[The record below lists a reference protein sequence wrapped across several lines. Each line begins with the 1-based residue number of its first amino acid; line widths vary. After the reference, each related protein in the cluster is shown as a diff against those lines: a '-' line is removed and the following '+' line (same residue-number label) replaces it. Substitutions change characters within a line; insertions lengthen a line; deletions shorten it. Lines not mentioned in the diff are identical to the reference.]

1 MDLLRILD
9 SLPPDPATGRHPATP
24 RKKID
29 MTLRPLIALGLF
41 VTMLIALPGVA
52 SAGDGSEGPSIVEVK
67 QTKNGW
73 QIYRNGS
80 PFFIKG
86 GCVVRNNAS
95 PELDNLLSELKSAG
109 GNCIRL
115 WGAGPGTLGILDAAH
130 EHGIA
135 VFLGLWMEHPLGH
148 VDSAGAF
155 FDYTNIAAVNNQID
169 TLAVQVDLYKDHPA
183 LLAWGVGNELCHLTA
198 EADADTQVVQ
208 LIWRAIN
215 NTAAMVKQRDPNHPT
230 VAVTAETGDWHQIDN
245 GTQLSNWCSNIDIW
259 GINAYETMPQIRAK
273 VEASPWDR
281 PYFIPEYG
289 PQGWWSSPMTSWRSR
304 LEHSNKVKADWYR
317 SGWIDSI
324 VAESDRCL
332 GGFAFAWDT
341 LDSPIDTWWTMFD
354 YEGRPTQCIDVLSE
368 AWNGTPPE
376 NLSPVVTG
384 INGIEAQTVEAGQ
397 IINVELLAVDPEGE
411 ELFVDWLVGRDV
423 FDANGNYLWET
434 TGACDFLAQDAGL
447 NYELEA
453 PLIPGAYRLVAWAR
467 DSGGRSGVASV
478 PFFVE
483 GDIPEGVVAMPFP
496 LDDYFGP
503 SGFMG
508 ASWTLSRS
516 DLESPNGVCGGAGHR
531 FTFSAPPI
539 ALWCGVAWQ
548 YPSNNWGTAP
558 GLQIMSGGTSVDFL
572 AWSDVPGTTLDFFVG
587 TEGSDGFQVE
597 LAGVELP
604 LEPTMFSIP
613 LDGIEYND
621 MVIGFGWVYSQ
632 GAGPTDPTREI
643 YISDLIWNG
652 PPPPP
657 PCPIDLNGDRVVDGQ
672 DLGQILVN
680 YYSTTSG
687 DSDVNEDGYVD
698 SQDIALML
706 ENWGP
711 CPE

>member
-1 MDLLRILD
+1 M
-9 SLPPDPATGRHPATP
+9 
-24 RKKID
+24 
-29 MTLRPLIALGLF
+29 
-41 VTMLIALPGVA
+41 
-52 SAGDGSEGPSIVEVK
+52 
-67 QTKNGW
+67 
-73 QIYRNGS
+73 
-80 PFFIKG
+80 
-86 GCVVRNNAS
+86 
-95 PELDNLLSELKSAG
+95 
-109 GNCIRL
+109 
-115 WGAGPGTLGILDAAH
+115 
-130 EHGIA
+130 
-135 VFLGLWMEHPLGH
+135 
-148 VDSAGAF
+148 
-155 FDYTNIAAVNNQID
+155 
-169 TLAVQVDLYKDHPA
+169 
-183 LLAWGVGNELCHLTA
+183 
-198 EADADTQVVQ
+198 
-208 LIWRAIN
+208 
-215 NTAAMVKQRDPNHPT
+215 
-230 VAVTAETGDWHQIDN
+230 
-245 GTQLSNWCSNIDIW
+245 
-259 GINAYETMPQIRAK
+259 
-273 VEASPWDR
+273 
-281 PYFIPEYG
+281 
-289 PQGWWSSPMTSWRSR
+289 
-304 LEHSNKVKADWYR
+304 
-317 SGWIDSI
+317 
-324 VAESDRCL
+324 
-332 GGFAFAWDT
+332 
-341 LDSPIDTWWTMFD
+341 
-354 YEGRPTQCIDVLSE
+354 
-368 AWNGTPPE
+368 
-376 NLSPVVTG
+376 
-384 INGIEAQTVEAGQ
+384 
-397 IINVELLAVDPEGE
+397 
-411 ELFVDWLVGRDV
+411 
-423 FDANGNYLWET
+423 
-434 TGACDFLAQDAGL
+434 
-447 NYELEA
+447 
-453 PLIPGAYRLVAWAR
+453 IPGAYRLVAWAR

-531 FTFSAPPI
+531 FIFSAPPI

-558 GLQIMSGGTSVDFL
+558 GLRIMSGGTSVDFL

-643 YISDLIWNG
+643 YISALIWNG